1 MDLLLVRHGESAGN
15 LEGRLQ
21 GTVDS
26 PLTPLGRAQAARLG
40 AWLKAR
46 GLRWNA
52 AYASPLARARDT
64 AQILAEKTGYPAPL
78 LDEDLREIGAG
89 GLEGLTREEI
99 FRKHPRFIERGITD
113 LGDFEEFG
121 GESNAAVQLRVARV
135 LARMQERH
143 RVPADLVLLVAHGGI
158 HFQIAKAA
166 ICVPV
171 PRVCILHFGNCS
183 ATLLRFRD
191 RRGTYMAEVSFHV
204 PIELMGGEPSDG
216 GSSGAFR

>member
-26 PLTPLGRAQAARLG
+26 PLTPLGRSQAARVG
-40 AWLKAR
+40 EWLRGR

-52 AYASPLARARDT
+52 AYCSPLVRAKET
-64 AQILAEKTGYPAPL
+64 AAIIAEKSGFAAAVVD
-78 LDEDLREIGAG
+78 DELHEVGAG
-89 GLEGLTREEI
+89 SLEGLTRDEI
-99 FRKHPRFIERGITD
+99 FKRYPRFIERSITD

-121 GESNAAVQLRVARV
+121 GEGYDAVQARIRRV
-135 LARMQERH
+135 LARIEARH
-143 RVPADLVLLVAHGGI
+143 RAPADLVLVVAHGGVN
-158 HFQIAKAA
+158 FQIVKATA
-166 ICVPV
+166 CAPV
-171 PRVCILHFGNCS
+171 PRVSLFHYGNCC

-191 RRGTYMAEVSFHV
+191 RRGAYMGEVYFHV
-204 PIELMGGEPSDG
+204 PIEMMGGDAND